1 MKHKLKII
9 LIDILYFFLVS
20 IILILTRNI
29 TYGFLSRI
37 QTFGGQLNAININ
50 ENLLEAQNL
59 LSNLTSV
66 TTKAY
71 IFIFFIVP
79 LIIFAI
85 YVLLQGATFKKGKF
99 SYKNFTLTSIVPFI
113 FLILGLFIDSWFF
126 ILFLITSY
134 IAFILYFYPYKKLD
148 LSYKKI
154 YKLFPIYLIYT
165 ILPLLILGFFYLAY
179 TRMAISMDFI
189 VILVF
194 AVIFSLIFSLYKV
207 YLSKKLN

>member
-9 LIDILYFFLVS
+9 LLDLIYFLLVS

-29 TYGFLSRI
+29 TYGFLSDI
-37 QTFGGQLNAININ
+37 QAFGGQLNAININ
-50 ENLLEAQNL
+50 EDLLEAQNL

-71 IFIFFIVP
+71 IFIFFIIP
-79 LIIFAI
+79 LIIFII
-85 YVLLQGATFKKGKF
+85 YIFLQGETLKKEKF
-99 SYKNFTLTSIVPFI
+99 SYKKFTLVSIIPFI

-134 IAFILYFYPYKKLD
+134 IAFILYFYHYKKLN
-148 LSYKKI
+148 LAYKKI
-154 YKLFPIYLIYT
+154 YKLFPMYLIYA

-179 TRMAISMDFI
+179 TRIPISMDFI
-189 VILVF
+189 VIIIF
-194 AVIFSLIFSLYKV
+194 AAIFSLIFSLYKI
-207 YLSKKLN
+207 YLLKKLN